1 MNEAAR
7 VCVQPTMPGQNQPVE
22 DDRAAVKGFA
32 FLIGSVV
39 VTIGVMVAS
48 LVIAANHLPR

>member
-1 MNEAAR
+1 
-7 VCVQPTMPGQNQPVE
+7 MPGTNQPIE
-22 DDRAAVKGFA
+22 DDRSAAKGFA
-32 FLIGSVV
+32 LLIGSVV

>member
-1 MNEAAR
+1 MRA
-7 VCVQPTMPGQNQPVE
+7 QNQPTE
-22 DDRAAVKGFA
+22 DDRGATNGFM

-48 LVIAANHLPR
+48 LVIAANHVAR